1 MGNPLSYYNGA
12 AYTFTWTQ
20 GRRLETA
27 TTGGKA
33 LSFTY
38 NESGI
43 RTSKIVDGEKHEYVL
58 DGTKIISDSW
68 TENNIKHLVT
78 YIYDAKGVIG
88 MAYRNSSMSAGVFEY
103 YIFEKNL
110 QGDIVAV
117 YDTSGTKF
125 VSYTYDAWGNI
136 TTNYSNGG
144 GSTAVKYNSFRYR
157 GYFYDEDTGLYYL
170 NSRYYDPATG
180 RFINADVYVSTGQGL
195 GGYNMYAYCRNE
207 PVFRKDSLGTEDVC
221 VTNTEDDDNPLND
234 LGKSPSGGSGGKV
247 HGNSKLSINIQ
258 HSYDIY
264 EVSTGDVVKTGISG
278 RPLNQNDTSPRAN
291 EQINALNRIAGYSK
305 YGAVIINPNIMGRSA
320 ALEFEQTRVD
330 FLYKQGYSMDI
341 HKRPKPRK

>member
-1 MGNPLSYYNGA
+1 
-12 AYTFTWTQ
+12 
-20 GRRLETA
+20 
-27 TTGGKA
+27 
-33 LSFTY
+33 
-38 NESGI
+38 
-43 RTSKIVDGEKHEYVL
+43 
-58 DGTKIISDSW
+58 
-68 TENNIKHLVT
+68 
-78 YIYDAKGVIG
+78 
-88 MAYRNSSMSAGVFEY
+88 
-103 YIFEKNL
+103 
-110 QGDIVAV
+110 
-117 YDTSGTKF
+117 
-125 VSYTYDAWGNI
+125 
-136 TTNYSNGG
+136 
-144 GSTAVKYNSFRYR
+144 
-157 GYFYDEDTGLYYL
+157 
-170 NSRYYDPATG
+170 
-180 RFINADVYVSTGQGL
+180 
-195 GGYNMYAYCRNE
+195 MYAYCRNE